1 MRALVTGG
9 AGFIGSTLVD
19 RLLHDGHDVTVVD
32 DLSRGT
38 AANLTDAADTGRL
51 TMRELSV
58 NDPALAG
65 VVAEAA
71 PEVVFH
77 LAAQIDV
84 RSSVTDPFD
93 DANRNV
99 LGTIAVAEAARRAGV
114 RKVVLASSGG
124 SIYGS
129 PEGLPVDEAA
139 PLNPKAPYAAS
150 KIAAEVYLNTYRALY
165 GLDCTH
171 LAPANVYGPRQN
183 PHGTAGVVAIFAN
196 AMLSGRPTTVFGGGG
211 NTRDYVYVGD
221 AVSAFIAAAGAVGG
235 GERYNIGTGVQTTDR
250 ELHTL
255 VAHAANAEDE
265 PVFAPARFGD
275 LRVSALNA
283 TKAAI
288 DLGWRPVTD
297 LTEGIRRTVD
307 FFREQLRADGELHA
321 VKTPSRL

>member
-1 MRALVTGG
+1 VRALVTGG

-32 DLSRGT
+32 DLSKGT

-51 TMRELSV
+51 TVRELSIT
-58 NDPALAG
+58 DPALAS

-84 RSSVTDPFD
+84 RSSVTDPID

-99 LGTIAVAEAARRAGV
+99 LGTIAVAEAARKAGV

-124 SIYGS
+124 SIYGA
-129 PEGLPVDEAA
+129 PEDLPVAETA

-150 KIAAEVYLNTYRALY
+150 KIAAEVYLNTYRELY

-183 PHGTAGVVAIFAN
+183 PHGEAGVVAIFAS
-196 AMLSGRPTTVFGGGG
+196 ALLTGRPTTLFGDGG

-221 AVSAFIAAAGAVGG
+221 VVSAFIAASGEVGG
-235 GERYNIGTGVQTTDR
+235 GRRYNIGTGVQTSDR

-255 VAHAANAEDE
+255 VADAANASDE
-265 PVFAPARFGD
+265 PVFAPARLGD
-275 LRVSALNA
+275 LRSSALDA
-283 TKAAI
+283 TAAAT
-288 DLGWRPVTD
+288 DLGWRPRVD
-297 LTEGIRRTVD
+297 LAEGIRRTVD
-307 FFREQLRADGELHA
+307 FFRKQL
-321 VKTPSRL
+321 

>member
-19 RLLHDGHDVTVVD
+19 RLVADGHEVTVVD

-38 AANLTDAADTGRL
+38 RANLAEAQESGRVHL
-51 TMRELSV
+51 RELSIT
-58 NDPALAG
+58 DPALAD

-84 RSSVTDPFD
+84 RSSVSDPFD

-99 LGTIAVAEAARRAGV
+99 LGTIAVAEASRKAGV

-124 SIYGS
+124 SIYGT
-129 PEGLPVDEAA
+129 PEDLPVAETA

-150 KIAAEVYLNTYRALY
+150 KIAAEVYLNTYRELY
-165 GLDCTH
+165 GIDCTH

-183 PHGTAGVVAIFAN
+183 PHGEAGVVAIFAN
-196 AMLSGRPTTVFGGGG
+196 ALLTGRPTTLFGDGG

-221 AVSAFIAAAGAVGG
+221 VVAAFVAAAGEVGG
-235 GERYNIGTGVQTTDR
+235 GRRYNIGTGVQTSDR

-255 VAHAANAEDE
+255 VANAANADDE
-265 PVFAPARFGD
+265 PVFAPARLGD
-275 LRVSALNA
+275 LRASALDSAAA
-283 TKAAI
+283 TA
-288 DLGWRPVTD
+288 DLGWRPEVT
-297 LTEGIRRTVD
+297 LEEGIRRTVD
-307 FFREQLRADGELHA
+307 YFRKQL
-321 VKTPSRL
+321 

>member
-19 RLLHDGHDVTVVD
+19 RLVKDGHDVTVVD

-38 AANLTDAADTGRL
+38 RANLADAQDTGKL
-51 TMRELSV
+51 QLCQV
-58 NDPALAG
+58 GLNDPGLAK
-65 VVAEAA
+65 VVADAA

-99 LGTIAVAEAARRAGV
+99 LGTIAVAEAARKAGV
-114 RKVVLASSGG
+114 RKVVFASSGG
-124 SIYGS
+124 SIYGT
-129 PEGLPVDEAA
+129 PEALPVAETA

-150 KIAAEVYLNTYRALY
+150 KVSAEVYLNTYRELY

-183 PHGTAGVVAIFAN
+183 PHGEAGVVAIFAN
-196 AMLSGRPTTVFGGGG
+196 ALLTGRPTTLFGDGG

-221 AVSAFIAAAGAVGG
+221 VVAAFVAAASEVGG
-235 GERYNIGTGVQTTDR
+235 GRRYNIGTGVQTSDR

-255 VAHAANAEDE
+255 VAGAANAADE
-265 PVFAPARFGD
+265 PVFAPARLGD
-275 LRVSALNA
+275 LRASALDA
-283 TKAAI
+283 SAAAA
-288 DLGWRPVTD
+288 DLGWRPRVT
-297 LTEGIRRTVD
+297 LEEGIRRTVD
-307 FFREQLRADGELHA
+307 YFRKQL
-321 VKTPSRL
+321 

>member
-1 MRALVTGG
+1 VRALVTGG

-19 RLLHDGHDVTVVD
+19 RLVEDGHDVTVVD

-38 AANLTDAADTGRL
+38 RANLADAQETGRL
-51 TMRELSV
+51 TFRQVGL

-93 DANRNV
+93 DATRNV
-99 LGTIAVAEAARRAGV
+99 LGTIAVAEAARKAGA
-114 RKVVLASSGG
+114 RKVVFASSGG
-124 SIYGS
+124 SIYGT
-129 PEGLPVDEAA
+129 PEDLPVAETA

-150 KIAAEVYLNTYRALY
+150 KVSAEVYLNTYRELY

-183 PHGTAGVVAIFAN
+183 PHGEAGVVAIFAN
-196 AMLSGRPTTVFGGGG
+196 ALLSGRKTTLFGDGG

-221 AVSAFIAAAGAVGG
+221 VVAAFVAASGEVGG
-235 GERYNIGTGVQTTDR
+235 GKRYNVGTGVQTSDR

-255 VAHAANAEDE
+255 VAQAANAPDE
-265 PVFAPARFGD
+265 PVFAEARLGD
-275 LRVSALNA
+275 LRASALDA
-283 TKAAI
+283 RAAEH
-288 DLGWRPVTD
+288 DLGWRPEVD
-297 LTEGIRRTVD
+297 LAEGIRRTVD
-307 FFREQLRADGELHA
+307 YFRKQQ
-321 VKTPSRL
+321 